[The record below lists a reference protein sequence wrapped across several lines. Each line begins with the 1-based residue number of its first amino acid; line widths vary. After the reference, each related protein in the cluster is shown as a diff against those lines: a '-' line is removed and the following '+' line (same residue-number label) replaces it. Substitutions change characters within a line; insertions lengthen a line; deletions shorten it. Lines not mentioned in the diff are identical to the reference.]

1 MTIVFNSL
9 NVSGVIN
16 LRQTSADGT
25 SASINLTGM
34 TLEARFFD
42 VGHVGQ
48 YPSNDY
54 GSTGTGDTA
63 LLTVST
69 ATSATSTTDGGVVVD
84 DAEAG
89 QIHYVITPAQAL
101 SLQQNSIVAPAGR
114 RRMQV
119 EIWRTDSGAGSRFA
133 KFTEWAEG

>member
-9 NVSGVIN
+9 NVSGVLN

-25 SASINLTGM
+25 SAPINLTGM

-48 YPSNDY
+48 YGTDDY
-54 GSTGTGDTA
+54 GSSQSGDTA

-69 ATSATSTTDGGVVVD
+69 ATSATSTTTGGVVVD

-89 QIHYVITPAQAL
+89 QVHYVITPAQSL
-101 SLQQNSIVAPAGR
+101 SLSQNSIRAPLSR

-119 EIWRTDSGAGSRFA
+119 EIWRSDSGAESRFG